1 MKKKPVDILIAVVV
15 AYLFLGFGIVTVQT
29 LSGAKCGP
37 IKLGGDYVYTV
48 NVHEP
53 RFWIMRAL
61 QWAPGAWRNV
71 GEGGVSVADYLIP
84 KECLF
89 VPDNKTPQEVA
100 EEEAKKVLR

>member
-1 MKKKPVDILIAVVV
+1 MKKKPLDILIALVV

-48 NVHEP
+48 NVDAP

-61 QWAPGAWRNV
+61 QWAPVAWGNV
-71 GEGGVSVADYLIP
+71 VDGDVSVADHLIP

-100 EEEAKKVLR
+100 EEEAKKILR